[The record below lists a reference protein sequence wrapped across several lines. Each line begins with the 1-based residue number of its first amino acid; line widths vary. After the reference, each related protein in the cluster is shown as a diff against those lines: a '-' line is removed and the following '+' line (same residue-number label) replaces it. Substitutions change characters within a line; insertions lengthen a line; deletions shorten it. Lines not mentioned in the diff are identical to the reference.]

1 MLAGSV
7 GPQLAQNLYKLMT
20 TPHSDG
26 LESGLPQQV
35 NTWEEYYDYLNT
47 RNQEGTLGDS
57 LTLMT
62 IAKNNSG
69 RIIEHQHHN
78 SPITIGLA
86 LNKKLNNHWSIET
99 GLQYIH
105 LKSEFTTGKE
115 YRIQETQKLH
125 YIGIP
130 LRISYRFGNYKQFS
144 FYSTAGLQ
152 MEIPIKG
159 TLHTSHVTDSVPINL
174 GYQSLDVPL
183 QWSINASTGV
193 QYHFTPHTSIYIEPT
208 INYYIPDG
216 SSLRTIRKEHPVTF
230 SVPVGIRFSW

>member
-1 MLAGSV
+1 
-7 GPQLAQNLYKLMT
+7 MT

-99 GLQYIH
+99 GLQYIYH
-105 LKSEFTTGKE
+105 HRKGISDSGNPEAP
-115 YRIQETQKLH
+115 LH
-125 YIGIP
+125 
-130 LRISYRFGNYKQFS
+130 R
-144 FYSTAGLQ
+144 YSSPYFLPFW
-152 MEIPIKG
+152 E
-159 TLHTSHVTDSVPINL
+159 L
-174 GYQSLDVPL
+174 
-183 QWSINASTGV
+183 
-193 QYHFTPHTSIYIEPT
+193 
-208 INYYIPDG
+208 
-216 SSLRTIRKEHPVTF
+216 
-230 SVPVGIRFSW
+230 

>member
-1 MLAGSV
+1 MGACRENYYILIFKPRIHFTPQKKIGKWKMMLAGSV

-47 RNQEGTLGDS
+47 HNQEGTLGDS

-99 GLQYIH
+99 GLQYIY

-174 GYQSLDVPL
+174 GYQSLDVPFAMVNQCEYRCTIPL
-183 QWSINASTGV
+183 
-193 QYHFTPHTSIYIEPT
+193 YTSHQHLYRA
-208 INYYIPDG
+208 N
-216 SSLRTIRKEHPVTF
+216 H
-230 SVPVGIRFSW
+230 